1 MPLGRVLLRAALLV
15 ALLAVVGGL
24 MGFVGVAT
32 GASSLG
38 VGRAV
43 LGRTVLTLVG
53 LATVTHLLVRGVRAP
68 LWIWAASAA
77 VALALNPLVW
87 TAGASA
93 GGALFGIWLTGSA
106 WAGLPI
112 DLLVWT
118 GVVTV
123 VAHLASR
130 SSVDEDDWDRSL
142 R

>member
-68 LWIWAASAA
+68 LWIWAASASTWSHS
-77 VALALNPLVW
+77 P
-87 TAGASA
+87 
-93 GGALFGIWLTGSA
+93 
-106 WAGLPI
+106 
-112 DLLVWT
+112 
-118 GVVTV
+118 TV
-123 VAHLASR
+123 FSR
-130 SSVDEDDWDRSL
+130 
-142 R
+142 